1 MRSHFAAVDPYTLA
15 EIQEIIAAT
24 PFTTIHYVGCADES
38 VIRALKE
45 RYSLS
50 IMDQYNRTNRSTHFW
65 FDETELDFCQYPIP
79 DWMDG
84 VVSYEE
90 GASPHEIALRDI
102 PWNSADQLDRIV
114 AFAVRSA
121 PELVILFGEADLLTT
136 CQSYEWERRTGI
148 SIGRRKQADQPS

>member
-90 GASPHEIALRDI
+90 GASPEWHGIKPLSDI
-102 PWNSADQLDRIV
+102 VSGAESRRNHGV
-114 AFAVRSA
+114 A
-121 PELVILFGEADLLTT
+121 
-136 CQSYEWERRTGI
+136 C
-148 SIGRRKQADQPS
+148 